1 MCQAQHGLSRRDD
14 LARFRQRLHDDAV
27 AIGQQHRIAAG
38 VAGDIGLGLGRAEL
52 GLRGIGRRLDLVIR
66 GHGDGAGAA
75 QIAIARL
82 VLGGLPGPRPRRRHR
97 LLLRMGGQL
106 QVLGIDAHQRLAALD
121 GLSGVHQP
129 LQHLAGNAET
139 QIALDPSAD
148 GAGERPGRGRRGL
161 HRGHAHQRRLGAGIC
176 DGLLATGRE
185 QDRQAEKK
193 RGNGKATP
201 AHESPND
208 E

>member
-1 MCQAQHGLSRRDD
+1 
-14 LARFRQRLHDDAV
+14 
-27 AIGQQHRIAAG
+27 
-38 VAGDIGLGLGRAEL
+38 
-52 GLRGIGRRLDLVIR
+52 
-66 GHGDGAGAA
+66 
-75 QIAIARL
+75 
-82 VLGGLPGPRPRRRHR
+82 
-97 LLLRMGGQL
+97 MGGQL

-139 QIALDPSAD
+139 QIALDPGAD
-148 GAGERPGRGRRGL
+148 GAGERPGGGRRGL
-161 HRGHAHQRRLGAGIC
+161 HRGHAHQGRLGPGIC